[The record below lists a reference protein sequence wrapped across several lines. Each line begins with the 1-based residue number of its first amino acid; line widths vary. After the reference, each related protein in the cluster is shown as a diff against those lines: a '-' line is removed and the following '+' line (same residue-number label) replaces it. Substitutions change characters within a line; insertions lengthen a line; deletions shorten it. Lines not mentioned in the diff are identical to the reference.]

1 MCGAPYLSGQEE
13 QPSSDQPGDKPPA
26 RPTIP
31 GASRAH
37 SGQGKSSDESQS
49 TGNGSQK
56 HSAARNNTQQ
66 VRRSVPSSPRRGTVW
81 APIPTLAE
89 TAPQRLDDRLSPGRA
104 ILSTNKRQMG
114 PQTGRTSCAG
124 PPTCLGR
131 RSSRH
136 PISRA
141 TPQTARRPFNARSCD
156 SIHGHR
162 DDKRV
167 LKQVEQVARGP
178 LSVLVEG
185 AAVIR
190 SAGRQP
196 SATDLS
202 GASRGGILR

>member
-1 MCGAPYLSGQEE
+1 MTETLGRAE
-13 QPSSDQPGDKPPA
+13 QHAAGTTVGPFVSPKGYSLGTDTHSRRDRATTARRPFIA
-26 RPTIP
+26 RPCDSIHEQT
-31 GASRAH
+31 
-37 SGQGKSSDESQS
+37 
-49 TGNGSQK
+49 
-56 HSAARNNTQQ
+56 
-66 VRRSVPSSPRRGTVW
+66 
-81 APIPTLAE
+81 
-89 TAPQRLDDRLSPGRA
+89 
-104 ILSTNKRQMG
+104 TNG

-196 SATDLS
+196 SATDLF